1 MTSLR
6 IAALAFAALS
16 AAMASGTVSAM
27 PADGLAP
34 AAKQVAG
41 DVQDVRW
48 MCGPYRC
55 WRTPGPWGWPL
66 LGPPPL
72 LASLG
77 LASPLVV
84 NSWQKEARLRPATP
98 VGGRLER
105 P

>member
-1 MTSLR
+1 MTNLR
-6 IAALAFAALS
+6 ITALAFAALS

-41 DVQDVRW
+41 EVQDVRW
-48 MCGPYRC
+48 VCGSLPLLVDTR
-55 WRTPGPWGWPL
+55 PLLGWPV

-84 NSWQKEARLRPATP
+84 NSWQKEAAPTGDP
-98 VGGRLER
+98 GRWSR
-105 P
+105 

>member
-55 WRTPGPWGWPL
+55 WRTPGPYWGGPYWGPRPYWHHWGWHHH
-66 LGPPPL
+66 
-72 LASLG
+72 
-77 LASPLVV
+77 
-84 NSWQKEARLRPATP
+84 WW
-98 VGGRLER
+98 
-105 P
+105 

>member
-27 PADGLAP
+27 SADGLAP

-48 MCGPYRC
+48 MCGPYR
-55 WRTPGPWGWPL
+55 
-66 LGPPPL
+66 
-72 LASLG
+72 A
-77 LASPLVV
+77 
-84 NSWQKEARLRPATP
+84 
-98 VGGRLER
+98 VGGHPAPIGVARTGAPAPIGITGVGITTGGEFLAEGSAAPTGDPGR
-105 P
+105 WSP

>member
-55 WRTPGPWGWPL
+55 WRTPGPYWGGPYWGPRPYWHHWGWHHHWWF
-66 LGPPPL
+66 
-72 LASLG
+72 LAEGSAAPTG
-77 LASPLVV
+77 DPGRCSP
-84 NSWQKEARLRPATP
+84 
-98 VGGRLER
+98 
-105 P
+105 

>member
-16 AAMASGTVSAM
+16 AAMAGGTVSAM
-27 PADGLAP
+27 PADGFAP

-55 WRTPGPWGWPL
+55 WGTPGPYWG
-66 LGPPPL
+66 GP
-72 LASLG
+72 
-77 LASPLVV
+77 
-84 NSWQKEARLRPATP
+84 
-98 VGGRLER
+98 
-105 P
+105 

>member
-16 AAMASGTVSAM
+16 AATASGTVSAM

-34 AAKQVAG
+34 AAQQVAG

-48 MCGPYRC
+48 VCGPYRC
-55 WRTPGPWGWPL
+55 WWTPGPYWGGPT
-66 LGPPPL
+66 GPPPL

-84 NSWQKEARLRPATP
+84 NSWQKEAAPTGDP
-98 VGGRLER
+98 GRWSR
-105 P
+105 

>member
-27 PADGLAP
+27 PAGGLAP

-55 WRTPGPWGWPL
+55 WRTPGPYWGGPYWGPRPYWHHWGWHHH
-66 LGPPPL
+66 
-72 LASLG
+72 
-77 LASPLVV
+77 
-84 NSWQKEARLRPATP
+84 WW
-98 VGGRLER
+98 
-105 P
+105 